1 MNKMLSRISES
12 GVARYV
18 VIILLAVISSATLL
32 GVAAEGLSF
41 KPIISFAGNAE
52 DGREDGVDAVASS
65 EIISREPD
73 STQSTVSVTAFGTA
87 LTQDFN
93 TLASSG
99 TSNADTTLPSGW
111 YFVETGGQANTTYAA
126 DTGAGNSGNTYSYG
140 ATSATDRALGG
151 LRSSNVNPT
160 IGASFTNNTGKRI
173 GSLAISF
180 TGEQWRLG
188 ATGREDRIE
197 FEYSTDATS
206 LSTGT
211 WTAVTE
217 LNFVA
222 PVTSGT
228 VGALVGNNSPNRT
241 AKSHTIGSLN
251 IPNGNAIWIR
261 WKDFDPS
268 GADDGLA
275 VDDFSITAS
284 LKVAE
289 TTVSSGPALVTTSNS
304 ATFVFSSDDSDSTFE
319 CKLGTSSFESC
330 TSSKTYS
337 GLSDGSYTF
346 EVRATNAA
354 GTDATP
360 ASYTWVVDTTSPG
373 SPTITSSPASVTN
386 STAATFEFSG
396 GADNSGGSGFA
407 KYQCKLDSG
416 SFADCT
422 SPQNLTGLTEGSHTV
437 SVRSVDNAGN
447 IGTAT
452 DYTWAVDLTSP
463 GVPTIGAKPDAVT
476 NSSSASFTFSGGADN
491 AGGSGFAKYQCK
503 LDSGAYADCTSPKG
517 FTELGDGAHTFLVRS
532 VDSAG
537 NAGDA
542 SEYTWTVDTTA
553 PGSPSIDS
561 KPDSS
566 TNQTSASFTFS
577 GGSDNAGGSGFGK
590 YECKLNGGSF
600 AECTSPKEYSGL
612 AETTH
617 TFSVRSVD
625 IAGNAGSATE
635 YSWAVDVTAPGSPTI
650 DTKPDAVTNSTSASF
665 AFSGGTDNGG
675 GSGLA
680 GYQCKLDSGS
690 YADCSSPKS
699 YSGLSE
705 GSHAFSVRSVDNAG
719 NTGTATEYAWTVDLS
734 NPEVTLNGPSGL
746 TNDATPTFTF
756 SASEK
761 NASFECSLNEEA
773 FEECTSPVTLATLV
787 DGMYS
792 FRVRARDIGGNL
804 STPASRSF
812 TVDTE
817 APHIGVVPT
826 PDAIPNQTATKIVF
840 SVGDA
845 NGVESVK
852 LLYTTLV
859 APTSNALEGV
869 AVFSEVSCALAQM
882 ASPSAHQVDPLY
894 ECEIP
899 AIVGPNYV
907 SFYVEASDAAGNS
920 SENPSP
926 ATPNLVAVRG
936 AMGEAAP
943 LPSGTYTNVAII
955 GDQQLTGDV
964 EILGV
969 LSLSGPN
976 VVSGGKLILGCDSS
990 VDQPD
995 TNSYVVGTIEKQFC
1009 ERNELFRFPIGVSEP
1024 GVNATDG
1031 TSGGASSIYAP
1042 ATIRILEV
1050 PSPGSSVTIVAFA
1063 GTLPGVAP
1071 TNNVGVY
1078 WTTTEV
1084 GDITADLRF
1093 QWSVAS
1099 EVGNPMLYSPLR
1111 RSNGVTE
1118 VISSPFGS
1126 IDLIDTTVEF
1136 FGVTDFNGPASPGI
1150 DEPNGMSA
1158 PSVPYGWTAGLI
1170 GTTAGSSD
1178 LSGRV
1183 LSNTGG
1189 GLKDVIVTLTGG
1201 NLSQPIQV
1209 RTNQFGTYKF
1219 TGLEAGETYVVS
1231 VISQRYSFGLPV
1243 KVLYLG
1249 ESLSGEDFIADPK

>member
-1 MNKMLSRISES
+1 MKKNRLSVCKS
-12 GVARYV
+12 GMAIFVAV
-18 VIILLAVISSATLL
+18 SLLVVISSATLW
-32 GVAAEGLSF
+32 GVAAEDFSF
-41 KPIISFAGNAE
+41 GSINPFASQNEESLNSFSGAG
-52 DGREDGVDAVASS
+52 AS
-65 EIISREPD
+65 PADFD
-73 STQSTVSVTAFGTA
+73 SVQSTISIASFGTA
-87 LTQDFN
+87 LTQSFDS
-93 TLASSG
+93 LASSG
-99 TSNADTTLPSGW
+99 TSDVLPTGW
-111 YFVETGGQANTTYAA
+111 YFREVGGSTTATYTA
-126 DTGAGNSGNTYSYG
+126 DTGGSNTGNTYSYG
-140 ATSATDRALGG
+140 ASSATERAFGM
-151 LRSSNVNPT
+151 LRSSSTSST
-160 IGASFTNNTGKRI
+160 IGASFTNDTGKRI
-173 GSLAISF
+173 GSLTIAF
-180 TGEQWRLG
+180 VGEQWRLG

-197 FEYSTDATS
+197 FGYSSDATS
-206 LSTGT
+206 LATGT

-217 LNFVA
+217 LNFIA

-228 VGALVGNNSPNRT
+228 TGALVGNNSANRT
-241 AKSHTIGSLN
+241 SKSHTIGNLN
-251 IPNGNAIWIR
+251 IPAGATFWIR
-261 WKDFDPS
+261 WTDFQPTGS
-268 GADDGLA
+268 NDGLA
-275 VDDFSITAS
+275 VDDFSLTAS

-330 TSSKTYS
+330 TSSKNYS

-407 KYQCKLDSG
+407 KYQCKVDSG

-422 SPQNLTGLTEGSHTV
+422 SPQNLAGLAEGSHT
-437 SVRSVDNAGN
+437 
-447 IGTAT
+447 
-452 DYTWAVDLTSP
+452 
-463 GVPTIGAKPDAVT
+463 
-476 NSSSASFTFSGGADN
+476 
-491 AGGSGFAKYQCK
+491 
-503 LDSGAYADCTSPKG
+503 
-517 FTELGDGAHTFLVRS
+517 
-532 VDSAG
+532 
-537 NAGDA
+537 
-542 SEYTWTVDTTA
+542 
-553 PGSPSIDS
+553 
-561 KPDSS
+561 
-566 TNQTSASFTFS
+566 
-577 GGSDNAGGSGFGK
+577 
-590 YECKLNGGSF
+590 
-600 AECTSPKEYSGL
+600 
-612 AETTH
+612 
-617 TFSVRSVD
+617 
-625 IAGNAGSATE
+625 
-635 YSWAVDVTAPGSPTI
+635 
-650 DTKPDAVTNSTSASF
+650 
-665 AFSGGTDNGG
+665 
-675 GSGLA
+675 
-680 GYQCKLDSGS
+680 
-690 YADCSSPKS
+690 
-699 YSGLSE
+699 
-705 GSHAFSVRSVDNAG
+705 FSVRSVDNAG